1 MQKIMYSA
9 LVALAVASSTVSANL
24 PATKAKLMELKGDS
38 GGAVASEVEV
48 KATITAIDPKKR
60 IASAKFPDGSTR
72 KLTISEGARNLEQV
86 KVGDILTMR
95 FMESLVVNL
104 EKAADAKPSK
114 TVTEDLSRAK
124 KGDKPAGVM
133 RSKITLVGKVS
144 AIDESSQVVTV
155 RGPEDEQLEF
165 PVKDPA
171 RLKLL
176 KTGDLVRVIY
186 TEAFALSVTAPA
198 AAETKKK

>member
-1 MQKIMYSA
+1 M
-9 LVALAVASSTVSANL
+9 
-24 PATKAKLMELKGDS
+24 
-38 GGAVASEVEV
+38 
-48 KATITAIDPKKR
+48 
-60 IASAKFPDGSTR
+60 
-72 KLTISEGARNLEQV
+72 
-86 KVGDILTMR
+86 
-95 FMESLVVNL
+95 VNL
-104 EKAADAKPSK
+104 EKATDAKPSK

-124 KGDKPAGVM
+124 KGDKPEGVM

-155 RGPEDEQLEF
+155 RGPEGEELEF

-186 TEAFALSVTAPA
+186 TEAFALSVTAPT